1 MKRLLS
7 ATTITALGA
16 LCASAADVLFY
27 GSSTA
32 EGAYEWSSTTKN
44 QPWANGTMATTS
56 DEAVWKGIDGKTSA
70 PGYVIFDGTREIGAI
85 KVSGSGGIGS
95 DLHLIF
101 SEEKNSVL
109 NFSKGTSFF
118 NLNTYYADLYFDGTG
133 EVNFTNATTSYIA
146 LTTTNATSQKAK
158 VVFDTGIKFNNASA
172 FSGKGQGSENSQL
185 LFKGET
191 NFNSYMMLSNI
202 KFSLDGSTKKFV
214 GGDIAAE
221 GDSIVE
227 FTNGANVQTY
237 GGYKGRGASV
247 INIDSAS
254 SYTLNNANFFYVGT
268 ANEHSATANI
278 WGTVNAATSTLKGT
292 GAATFNL
299 KEGGKATFKTVS
311 FSDGASN
318 MKMNIDG
325 AMNVSG
331 QFSTDSNN
339 DMVVG
344 KTGTLA
350 VDGLFLIAGNL
361 TTAAGRI
368 STTFNSTGNEL
379 NGNIKMNEFGG
390 FRVNADNK
398 WNSSVLLRGGR
409 TQIAVG
415 NDATFEINSLL
426 SISSVSGKSSTIT
439 LDDGALL
446 IVGNIKGSATVG
458 SEVYV
463 GFGEL
468 GDGISNSLDIVGF
481 EEKSVL
487 FRAIGTDEEN
497 AKFLSKVLIDGAK
510 NDALRFSELDSV
522 AGGYWLTTVPEPAE
536 WAAIFGA
543 IALGLAVYRRRK

>member
-1 MKRLLS
+1 M
-7 ATTITALGA
+7 TALGA
-16 LCASAADVLFY
+16 LCASAADVSFF

-32 EGAYEWSSTTKN
+32 EGAYEWSSTVKK

-70 PGYVIFDGTREIGAI
+70 AGYIIFDGTREIGAI
-85 KVSGSGGIGS
+85 KVSGGGGIGS
-95 DLHLIF
+95 DLHMIF

-109 NFSKGTSFF
+109 NFSKNTTLFS
-118 NLNTYYADLYFDGTG
+118 LNGYYADLYFDGTG
-133 EVNFTNATTSYIA
+133 EVNFTNESTSGFA

-158 VVFDTGIKFNNASA
+158 VVFDTGIKFNNASV
-172 FSGKGQGSENSQL
+172 FYGNGQGSANSQL

-191 NFNSYMMLSNI
+191 NFNSYLQLSNI
-202 KFSLDGSTKKFV
+202 KFSLDGTAKKFV
-214 GGDIAAE
+214 KGDIAAA
-221 GDSIVE
+221 GDTIVE
-227 FTNGANVQTY
+227 FTNGANVQSY
-237 GGYKGRGASV
+237 AGYKGRGTSV

-254 SYTLNNANFFYVGT
+254 SFTLNSASTFYLGD
-268 ANEHSATANI
+268 NGSHSATANI

-299 KEGGKATFKTVS
+299 KEGGTATFKTVN
-311 FSDGASN
+311 FYDNASN

-325 AMNVSG
+325 EMNVSG

-344 KTGTLA
+344 KTGKLT
-350 VDGLFLIAGNL
+350 VDGLFLITGNL

-368 STTFNSTGNEL
+368 STTFNSAGNEL

-398 WNSSVLLRGGR
+398 WNSSVLFRGGR
-409 TQIAVG
+409 TQFAVG
-415 NDATFEINSLL
+415 KDATFEINSLL
-426 SISSVSGKSSTIT
+426 SISTVSGKYSTIT

-446 IVGNIKGSATVG
+446 IVGDIKGSATAG
-458 SEVYV
+458 NEVYV

-468 GDGISNSLDIVGF
+468 GNVSNLLDIVGF

-497 AKFLSKVLIDGAK
+497 AKFLSKLLIDGNENA
-510 NDALRFSELDSV
+510 NLHFSELDTA

-543 IALGLAVYRRRK
+543 VALGLALYRRRK

>member
-1 MKRLLS
+1 M
-7 ATTITALGA
+7 ITALGA
-16 LCASAADVLFY
+16 LCASAADVSFF

-32 EGAYEWSSTTKN
+32 EGAYEWSSTVEK
-44 QPWANGTMATTS
+44 QPWANGTMATTG

-70 PGYVIFDGTREIGAI
+70 AGYIIFDGTREIGAI
-85 KVSGSGGIGS
+85 KVSGGGGIGS

-109 NFSKGTSFF
+109 NFSKDISLF
-118 NLNTYYADLYFDGTG
+118 NLNGYYADLYFDGTG
-133 EVNFTNATTSYIA
+133 EINFTNATTSGFA
-146 LTTTNATSQKAK
+146 LTTKNATSKNAK
-158 VVFDTGIKFNNASA
+158 VVFDTGIKFNNASV
-172 FSGKGQGSENSQL
+172 FYGNGQGSENSQL

-191 NFNSYMMLSNI
+191 NFNSYMQLSNI

-214 GGDIAAE
+214 RGDIAAM

-227 FTNGANVQTY
+227 FTNGANVQSY
-237 GGYKGRGASV
+237 GAYKGRGTSV

-254 SYTLNNANFFYVGT
+254 SYTLNNTNYFYVGT

-278 WGTVNAATSTLKGT
+278 WGTVNAATSTLQGT

-299 KEGGKATFKTVS
+299 KEGGRATFKTVE
-311 FSDGASN
+311 FSDNASN

-350 VDGLFLIAGNL
+350 VDGLFLIKGNL

-398 WNSSVLLRGGR
+398 WNSSVLFRGGR
-409 TQIAVG
+409 TQFAVG
-415 NDATFEINSLL
+415 KDATFEINSLL
-426 SISSVSGKSSTIT
+426 SISSISGKSSTIT

-446 IVGNIKGSATVG
+446 IVGNIKGSATVD

-468 GDGISNSLDIVGF
+468 GDAISNSLDIVGF

-510 NDALRFSELDSV
+510 NDALRFGELDSV

-543 IALGLAVYRRRK
+543 IALGLALYRRRK

>member
-16 LCASAADVLFY
+16 LCASAADVSFY

-32 EGAYEWSSTTKN
+32 EGAYEWSSTVAK
-44 QPWANGTMATTS
+44 QPWVNGTMATTS
-56 DEAVWKGIDGKTSA
+56 DEAVWKGIDGETSA
-70 PGYVIFDGTREIGAI
+70 PGYIIFDGTREIGAI
-85 KVSGSGGIGS
+85 KVSGGGGIGS

-133 EVNFTNATTSYIA
+133 EVNFTNASTSYLA

-158 VVFDTGIKFNNASA
+158 VVFDTGIKFNNASV

-191 NFNSYMMLSNI
+191 NFNRYMMLSNI

-214 GGDIAAE
+214 NGDIAAE

-227 FTNGANVQTY
+227 FTNGANVQSY
-237 GGYKGRGASV
+237 GGYKGRGTSV
-247 INIDSAS
+247 INIDSTS
-254 SYTLNNANFFYVGT
+254 SYKISSTFYLGT

-278 WGTVNAATSTLKGT
+278 WGTVNAATSTLQGM

-299 KEGGKATFKTVS
+299 KEGGKATFKTVD
-311 FSDGASN
+311 FTDDKSN
-318 MKMNIDG
+318 VKMNIDG
-325 AMNVSG
+325 AMKVSE
-331 QFSTDSNN
+331 QFSTDSHN
-339 DMVVG
+339 DIVVG

-350 VDGLFLIAGNL
+350 VDGLFLITGNL
-361 TTAAGRI
+361 TTATGRI

-458 SEVYV
+458 SSEVYV

-468 GDGISNSLDIVGF
+468 DDGISNSLDIVGF

-497 AKFLSKVLIDGAK
+497 TKFLSKILIDGAK